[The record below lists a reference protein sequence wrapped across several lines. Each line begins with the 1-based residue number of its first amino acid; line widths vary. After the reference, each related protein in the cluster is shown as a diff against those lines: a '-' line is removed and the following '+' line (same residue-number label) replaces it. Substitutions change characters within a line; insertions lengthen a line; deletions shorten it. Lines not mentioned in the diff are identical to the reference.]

1 LSRRQTCSGVTSGFF
16 PPEPF
21 SGFGDNSQDDETEGE
36 KPDQAAIT
44 PSFEVHQSRFLLGES
59 EEMFD
64 GRAAEGGSFASGE
77 RRSLLTKD
85 FTSEVDS

>member
-1 LSRRQTCSGVTSGFF
+1 M
-16 PPEPF
+16 
-21 SGFGDNSQDDETEGE
+21 
-36 KPDQAAIT
+36 PDQAAIT
-44 PSFEVHQSRFLLGES
+44 PSLEVHQSRFLLGES
-59 EEMFD
+59 EEVFD